1 MRAMSFQALPLTS
14 QHTIKQEKMN
24 AQEGVQVYEKSA
36 SNDYQSHAFA
46 KRPSTSYRVDGKS
59 QVSSEVVTPVGLKEA
74 GKTSPQHEDERIKG
88 DNAGSLET
96 IGNSVEGQ
104 ERASSPTASPGAQ
117 KSSQKS

>member
-1 MRAMSFQALPLTS
+1 MSFQALPLTS
-14 QHTIKQEKMN
+14 QHTINQEKMN
-24 AQEGVQVYEKSA
+24 AQEGLQVYEKSA

-74 GKTSPQHEDERIKG
+74 GKISPQHEDERIKR

-104 ERASSPTASPGAQ
+104 EKASSPTASPGAQ